1 MRLRDVEEDQSPI
14 VREKGDGTYNFLTS
28 KGVSLPDSDLSE
40 EAIYDLEA
48 PTVSEC
54 VDLLDPTSDIRD

>member
-1 MRLRDVEEDQSPI
+1 MRLRDLREDQSPF
-14 VREKGDGTYNFLTS
+14 VRQQEDGSFEFLNS

-48 PTVSEC
+48 PTVSDC
-54 VDLLDPTSDIRD
+54 VNYLDRTSDI

>member
-1 MRLRDVEEDQSPI
+1 MRLRDLSEDQSPF
-14 VREKGDGTYNFLTS
+14 VRERGDGSLEFVNS

-54 VDLLDPTSDIRD
+54 VNYFDPTSDV